1 MTLGDLRDLALV
13 VINLFRLPKVA
24 TVTNIV
30 CALRRA
36 GDTMSMSDVDVVFC
50 LCYCWVDYDG

>member
-30 CALRRA
+30 CALRRHNEH
-36 GDTMSMSDVDVVFC
+36 G
-50 LCYCWVDYDG
+50 